1 MSNDSAVLLSAP
13 VFRIDKFVVPADVR
27 PAFIAQMQRIQSTL
41 RTLPGCLRAHVLD
54 QTGGTGE
61 FNVLTL
67 VEWANEEAVASA
79 IAVVKK
85 KFADEGFDP
94 AVFTRNAG
102 VRSDLGF
109 YAIAWCAGG

>member
-1 MSNDSAVLLSAP
+1 MSNDSAALSSTP
-13 VFRIDKFVVPADVR
+13 VFRIDKFVVPTDVR
-27 PAFIAQMQRIQSTL
+27 PAFIAQMQRVQDIL
-41 RTLPGCLRAHVLD
+41 RTLPGCLRTHVLD

-79 IAVVKK
+79 TVVVKK

-94 AVFTRNAG
+94 VAFTKNAG
-102 VRSDLGF
+102 VRSDQGF
-109 YAIAWCAGG
+109 YVVAS

>member
-1 MSNDSAVLLSAP
+1 MSNDSPALSSVP

-27 PAFIAQMQRIQSTL
+27 PAFIAQMQRIQDTL
-41 RTLPGCLRAHVLD
+41 RTLPGCLRAHVLN

-79 IAVVKK
+79 AAFVKK

-94 AVFTRNAG
+94 VAFTKNAG
-102 VRSDLGF
+102 VRSDQGF
-109 YAIAWCAGG
+109 FAVA